1 MAASFPREP
10 VRAFVAL
17 GSNLGDRLRALRRAR
32 RSLDRLPRTRV
43 LAASGVYE
51 SAPVGPG
58 RQRPYLNAAVLIET
72 ALKPLSLLVELKRLE
87 AAAGR
92 RPGPRWGPRPLDLD
106 IVSFGRLRLRSPL
119 LSLPH
124 PLASRRP
131 FVRAPL
137 ADLRPSRRAG
147 TEDVQWVCPL

>member
-1 MAASFPREP
+1 MAASLPLKP
-10 VRAFVAL
+10 VRAVVAL
-17 GSNLGDRLRALRRAR
+17 GSNLGARLASLRRAR
-32 RSLDRLPRTRV
+32 RALGRLPGTRV

-58 RQRPYLNAAVLIET
+58 SQRPYLNAAVLLET
-72 ALKPLSLLVELKRLE
+72 SLKPLSLLVELKRLE

-106 IVSFGRLRLRSPL
+106 VVSYGRLRLRSPL
-119 LSLPH
+119 LTLPH
-124 PLASRRP
+124 PLAARRA

-137 ADLRPSRRAG
+137 ADLAGARRPG